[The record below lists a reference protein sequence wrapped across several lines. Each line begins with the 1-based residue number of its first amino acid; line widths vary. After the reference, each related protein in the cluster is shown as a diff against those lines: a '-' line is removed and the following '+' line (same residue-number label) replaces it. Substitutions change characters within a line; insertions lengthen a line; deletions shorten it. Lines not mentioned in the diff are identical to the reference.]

1 MARKLKNINGPWYA
15 GLDLDGT
22 SVGFVATDEYG
33 EVLYHKGQPV
43 MGARCFKEAL
53 HASEA
58 RMPRTARRRLQRA
71 RGREREMERVFAPAI
86 APKDPDFFVRRR
98 MSYRLMREDI
108 AADPAAAAWQGLLD
122 GYSTLAH
129 LDVDLMEADG
139 PRDPRLIFWAITNH
153 VVRRGHFLMEGHDV
167 SSSNSNPSEQV
178 EALARELDAL
188 GEACDEAIELDGGAL
203 AGMGGSWTAREL
215 QKAVSGAVSV
225 TGDDIDAKI
234 ARAQAK
240 ALGDLVAGYKANMD
254 AFALEGEQ
262 IGKISVSDADA
273 LDEFLANCPDRLAPT
288 IEAARGLYSAWRLQG
303 LLSFAPGKTLSHN
316 QVGQYEVYG
325 RQLRTLKDLALKYI
339 VHADSEDGPD
349 EDGLAHYRD
358 FFGGPKR
365 SGRRG
370 YDKVL
375 VKKLDG
381 AKRNMGYTAYD
392 LNVIPYE
399 EFKKRVERLFK
410 GTDAAKDPAY
420 IDMVAA
426 LGEHRFL
433 RRIHTT
439 DNSAIPYQLHA
450 EVVGRIID
458 AQGNFYPWLK
468 DEGPHILKVLTS
480 RIPYYVGPLDSS
492 AAPLDAHGKAR
503 FSWSRRLPGH
513 ERAFVAPW
521 NYEEHIDTDAAAEA
535 FIRRMT
541 GKCTYLVDEDVL
553 PANSLIY
560 ERFRFLNEL
569 AGIRYTEDGQDWLPL
584 DAAMRAAVVEAA
596 SDGSVMTL
604 SRIAN
609 ILSRDFTMAHPH
621 VKGVSDAKRMTSRLS
636 VSAWIAGLLGVKSLT
651 AAQKSMAEDIILWNT
666 VFEERS
672 ILKRKVAKE
681 YGDILDEGAIEAFC
695 AKRLKGWGQ
704 LSERL
709 LTGVWVDTARGDM
722 CIMDVL
728 EQGAPYGRFR
738 GTSMNLMQAL
748 SDTELGF
755 RAKIDEVNATAL
767 EKAGELGIDALP
779 GSPALRRGV
788 SQAMKVIEDM
798 ASVAGCA
805 PAKVYVEVTRT
816 ASNKLKGK
824 RSRSRAQEIE
834 AALKALDEDARRDL
848 DAARLL
854 RELGMFDEKEINE
867 RLYLYFRQAGKSL
880 YSGKPIDIARIASV
894 DYCVDRILPRSVR
907 RDESLDNKVLV
918 LYAESLDKKDSIL
931 VPQHVQRKMAPFW
944 MYLRRAGLM
953 TERKLNALMRTRIS
967 ERMLKS
973 IVGRQLTETSQ
984 ECKLIAAVLE
994 ATYAGVKV
1002 VPVKAGVASSVRR
1015 RAGIPRSRKA
1025 NRYYHAHDALIALT
1039 TGRFIET
1046 RAPVWSNNRA
1056 FYERIMRDIEAQE
1069 RRGGADSELD
1079 FFSGGFFRD
1088 LVDYDTAEVLWDSVF
1103 ERERL
1108 VRACSWKNLRV
1119 TFAPYEEGGAFWKQT
1134 VYSPRDSKTKLIP
1147 VKDNRDA
1154 ALFGGYSAQTFAYFM
1169 IYETEGKKGNLFRF
1183 APVPTSIASKA
1194 TDSLTELYARS
1205 LCRESGERF
1214 VRVVRD
1220 RILKETVYEAYGERF
1235 RVKGLKTAGPVRQLA
1250 LDAADT
1256 RLLRIV
1262 ERMVDGEQPSPRR
1275 DLDSDAKVLCRLWA
1289 RLLALAPANFPRVSK
1304 VLKLGALKTPEEV
1317 FADTEADD
1325 LAKTVRAV
1333 AESEVQ
1339 VVELLSG
1346 IRGTADV
1353 RPLGGSAFAGTLSMT
1368 FDKIVNDPKAGFA
1381 IVDISAAGLHERVF
1395 TLGKDTLFGE
1405 RPETAL

>member
-1 MARKLKNINGPWYA
+1 MARKLKNINGPWYV
-15 GLDLDGT
+15 GIDLDGT
-22 SVGFVATDEYG
+22 SVGFVATDECG

-43 MGARCFKEAL
+43 MGTRCFKEAL

-58 RMPRTARRRLQRA
+58 RMPRAARRRLQRA

-86 APKDPDFFVRRR
+86 APTDPDFFIRRR

-108 AADPAAAAWQGLLD
+108 ATDPAAAAWQGLLD
-122 GYSTLAH
+122 GYPTLAH

-139 PRDPRLIFWAITNH
+139 PRDPRLIFWAIANH
-153 VVRRGHFLMEGHDV
+153 VVRRGHFLMEGNDV
-167 SSSNSNPSEQV
+167 TSANSDPSAQV
-178 EALARELDAL
+178 DALVRELDAL
-188 GEACDEAIELDGGAL
+188 GEACGEAIELDGGAL

-215 QKAVSGAVSV
+215 QRAVSGAVSV

-273 LDEFLANCPDRLAPT
+273 IDEFLANCPDRLAPT

-316 QVGQYEVYG
+316 QVAQYEVYG

-339 VHADSEDGPD
+339 VHADSENGPD
-349 EDGLAHYRD
+349 EDGLALYRD

-410 GTDAAKDPAY
+410 GTDATKDPVY
-420 IDMVAA
+420 IDMVSA
-426 LGEHRFL
+426 LAEHRFL
-433 RRIHTT
+433 RRIHTA

-468 DEGPHILKVLTS
+468 DAGAHILKVLTS

-503 FSWSRRLPGH
+503 FAWSRRLPGH

-596 SDGSVMTL
+596 SDGSVMAL
-604 SRIAN
+604 SRIEG
-609 ILSRDFTMAHPH
+609 ILSRDFKMAHPH
-621 VKGVSDAKRMTSRLS
+621 VKGTSDAKRMTSRLS
-636 VSAWIAGLLGVKSLT
+636 VAAWMAGLLGVRSLT
-651 AAQKSMAEDIILWNT
+651 TAQKSMAEDLILWNT

-672 ILKRKVAKE
+672 ILRRKVAAE
-681 YGDILDEGAIEAFC
+681 YGDILSQDAIEAFC
-695 AKRLKGWGQ
+695 AKRLKGWGE

-709 LTGVWVDTARGDM
+709 LTGVWADTARGDM

-728 EQGAPYGRFR
+728 EQGAPHGRFR
-738 GTSMNLMQAL
+738 GTSMNLMQVL
-748 SDTELGF
+748 GDTELGF
-755 RAKIDEVNATAL
+755 RTKIDEINAAAL
-767 EKAGELGIDALP
+767 VKASELGIDGLP

-788 SQAMKVIEDM
+788 TQAMKVIEDM

-805 PAKVYVEVTRT
+805 PVNVYVEVTRT

-824 RSRSRAQEIE
+824 RARSRAQEIE
-834 AALKALDEDARRDL
+834 AALKALDDDTRRDL

-880 YSGKPIDIARIASV
+880 YSGKPIDIARIASA
-894 DYCVDRILPRSVR
+894 DYCIDHILPRSVR
-907 RDESLDNKVLV
+907 RDESLDNKALV
-918 LYAESLDKKDSIL
+918 MSAESLDRRGSTLI
-931 VPQHVQRKMAPFW
+931 PQPVQRKMAPFW
-944 MYLRRAGLM
+944 MQLRRVGLM
-953 TERKLNALMRTRIS
+953 TERKITALMRTQIS

-973 IVGRQLTETSQ
+973 IVGRQMTERSQ
-984 ECKLIAAVLE
+984 ECKLLAATLE

-1002 VPVKAGVASSVRR
+1002 VPVKAGVAGTIRR

-1025 NRYYHAHDALIALT
+1025 NRYYHAHDALIALQ

-1046 RAPVWSNNRA
+1046 RAPIWSNNRV
-1056 FYERIMRDIEAQE
+1056 FYERTMRDIEAQG
-1069 RRGGADSELD
+1069 RQGGAESELD
-1079 FFSGGFFRD
+1079 FFTGGFFRD
-1088 LVDYDTAEVLWDSVF
+1088 LVDYETGEVLWDADF

-1147 VKDNRDA
+1147 VKGDRDA
-1154 ALFGGYSAQTFAYFM
+1154 ALFGGYSSQTFAHFM
-1169 IYETEGKKGNLFRF
+1169 VYESKGKKGRQFRF
-1183 APVPTSIASKA
+1183 APIPTAVAAKA
-1194 TDSLTELYARS
+1194 TDSLVELYARS
-1205 LCRESGERF
+1205 LCKESGETF
-1214 VRVVRD
+1214 VHIVRN
-1220 RILKETVYEAYGERF
+1220 RILKETVFDAYGERF
-1235 RVKGLKTAGPVRQLA
+1235 RVKGLKAAGPVRQLA
-1250 LDAADT
+1250 LGAADI
-1256 RLLRIV
+1256 RLLRVV
-1262 ERMVDGEQPSPRR
+1262 ERMVDGEEPSPRH
-1275 DLDSDAKVLCRLWA
+1275 DLDSDVQVLCRLWA
-1289 RLLALAPANFPRVSK
+1289 RLLELAPANFPRVSK
-1304 VLKLGALKTPEEV
+1304 VLKLADLKTPEEV
-1317 FADTEADD
+1317 FAETKEED
-1325 LAKTVRAV
+1325 LAKAVRAV

-1346 IRGTADV
+1346 IRNNADV
-1353 RPLGGSAFAGTLSMT
+1353 RPFGGSAFAGTIQMT
-1368 FDKIVNDPKAGFA
+1368 FDKVINDPKAGFA
-1381 IVDISAAGLHERVF
+1381 IVDISAAGLHERI
-1395 TLGKDTLFGE
+1395 TELG
-1405 RPETAL
+1405 

>member
-15 GLDLDGT
+15 GIDLDGT

-58 RMPRTARRRLQRA
+58 RMPRAARRRLQRA

-122 GYSTLAH
+122 GYPTLAH

-178 EALARELDAL
+178 EALGRELDAL
-188 GEACDEAIELDGGAL
+188 GETCGEAIELDGGAL
-203 AGMGGSWTAREL
+203 ACMDGSWTAREL

-339 VHADSEDGPD
+339 VHTDSEDGPD

-358 FFGGPKR
+358 FFSGPKR

-392 LNVIPYE
+392 LNVIPYK

-541 GKCTYLVDEDVL
+541 GK
-553 PANSLIY
+553 
-560 ERFRFLNEL
+560 
-569 AGIRYTEDGQDWLPL
+569 
-584 DAAMRAAVVEAA
+584 
-596 SDGSVMTL
+596 
-604 SRIAN
+604 
-609 ILSRDFTMAHPH
+609 
-621 VKGVSDAKRMTSRLS
+621 
-636 VSAWIAGLLGVKSLT
+636 
-651 AAQKSMAEDIILWNT
+651 
-666 VFEERS
+666 
-672 ILKRKVAKE
+672 
-681 YGDILDEGAIEAFC
+681 
-695 AKRLKGWGQ
+695 
-704 LSERL
+704 
-709 LTGVWVDTARGDM
+709 
-722 CIMDVL
+722 
-728 EQGAPYGRFR
+728 
-738 GTSMNLMQAL
+738 
-748 SDTELGF
+748 
-755 RAKIDEVNATAL
+755 
-767 EKAGELGIDALP
+767 
-779 GSPALRRGV
+779 
-788 SQAMKVIEDM
+788 
-798 ASVAGCA
+798 
-805 PAKVYVEVTRT
+805 
-816 ASNKLKGK
+816 
-824 RSRSRAQEIE
+824 
-834 AALKALDEDARRDL
+834 
-848 DAARLL
+848 
-854 RELGMFDEKEINE
+854 
-867 RLYLYFRQAGKSL
+867 
-880 YSGKPIDIARIASV
+880 
-894 DYCVDRILPRSVR
+894 
-907 RDESLDNKVLV
+907 
-918 LYAESLDKKDSIL
+918 
-931 VPQHVQRKMAPFW
+931 
-944 MYLRRAGLM
+944 
-953 TERKLNALMRTRIS
+953 
-967 ERMLKS
+967 
-973 IVGRQLTETSQ
+973 
-984 ECKLIAAVLE
+984 
-994 ATYAGVKV
+994 
-1002 VPVKAGVASSVRR
+1002 
-1015 RAGIPRSRKA
+1015 
-1025 NRYYHAHDALIALT
+1025 
-1039 TGRFIET
+1039 
-1046 RAPVWSNNRA
+1046 
-1056 FYERIMRDIEAQE
+1056 
-1069 RRGGADSELD
+1069 
-1079 FFSGGFFRD
+1079 
-1088 LVDYDTAEVLWDSVF
+1088 
-1103 ERERL
+1103 
-1108 VRACSWKNLRV
+1108 
-1119 TFAPYEEGGAFWKQT
+1119 
-1134 VYSPRDSKTKLIP
+1134 
-1147 VKDNRDA
+1147 
-1154 ALFGGYSAQTFAYFM
+1154 
-1169 IYETEGKKGNLFRF
+1169 
-1183 APVPTSIASKA
+1183 
-1194 TDSLTELYARS
+1194 
-1205 LCRESGERF
+1205 
-1214 VRVVRD
+1214 
-1220 RILKETVYEAYGERF
+1220 
-1235 RVKGLKTAGPVRQLA
+1235 
-1250 LDAADT
+1250 
-1256 RLLRIV
+1256 
-1262 ERMVDGEQPSPRR
+1262 
-1275 DLDSDAKVLCRLWA
+1275 
-1289 RLLALAPANFPRVSK
+1289 LLAS
-1304 VLKLGALKTPEEV
+1304 
-1317 FADTEADD
+1317 
-1325 LAKTVRAV
+1325 
-1333 AESEVQ
+1333 
-1339 VVELLSG
+1339 
-1346 IRGTADV
+1346 I
-1353 RPLGGSAFAGTLSMT
+1353 
-1368 FDKIVNDPKAGFA
+1368 
-1381 IVDISAAGLHERVF
+1381 
-1395 TLGKDTLFGE
+1395 
-1405 RPETAL
+1405 

>member
-1 MARKLKNINGPWYA
+1 MARKLKNINGPWYV
-15 GLDLDGT
+15 GLDLNGT
-22 SVGFVATDEYG
+22 SVGFVATDECG
-33 EVLYHKGQPV
+33 EVLYRKGQPV

-58 RMPRTARRRLQRA
+58 RMPRAARRRLQRA

-98 MSYRLMREDI
+98 MSYRLMRDDI

-122 GYSTLAH
+122 GYPTLAH

-139 PRDPRLIFWAITNH
+139 PRDPRLIFWAIANH
-153 VVRRGHFLMEGHDV
+153 VVRRGHFLMEGHNV
-167 SSSNSNPSEQV
+167 SSANSDPSEQV
-178 EALARELDAL
+178 EALVRELDAL
-188 GEACDEAIELDGGAL
+188 GEACGEAIELDGGEL

-215 QKAVSGAVSV
+215 QKAVSGAISV

-234 ARAQAK
+234 ARAQSK
-240 ALGDLVAGYKANMD
+240 AVGDLVAGYKANMD

-316 QVGQYEVYG
+316 QVSQYEVYG

-349 EDGLAHYRD
+349 EDGLALYRD

-365 SGRRG
+365 TGRRG

-410 GTDAAKDPAY
+410 GTDATKDPAY

-468 DEGPHILKVLTS
+468 DAGAHILKVLTS
-480 RIPYYVGPLDSS
+480 RIPYYVGPLDSL

-503 FSWSRRLPGH
+503 FAWSRRLPGH
-513 ERAFVAPW
+513 ERAFVTPW

-569 AGIRYTEDGQDWLPL
+569 AGIRYTEDGQDWIPL
-584 DAAMRAAVVEAA
+584 DAKMRRAVVDAA
-596 SDGSVMTL
+596 SDGSVMAL
-604 SRIAN
+604 SRIEG
-609 ILSRDFTMAHPH
+609 ILSRDFKMAHPH
-621 VKGVSDAKRMTSRLS
+621 VKGTSDAKRMTSRLS
-636 VSAWIAGLLGVKSLT
+636 VAAWMAGLLGVRSLT
-651 AAQKSMAEDIILWNT
+651 AAQKSMAEDLILWNT

-672 ILKRKVAKE
+672 ILRRKVAAE
-681 YGDILDEGAIEAFC
+681 YGDILSQDDIEAFC
-695 AKRLKGWGQ
+695 AKRLKGWGE

-709 LTGVWVDTARGDM
+709 LTGVWADTARGDM

-738 GTSMNLMQAL
+738 GTSMNLMQVL

-755 RAKIDEVNATAL
+755 RTKIDEINAAAL
-767 EKAGELGIDALP
+767 VKASELGIDGLP

-788 SQAMKVIEDM
+788 TQAMKVIEDM

-805 PAKVYVEVTRT
+805 PVKVYVEVTRT

-824 RSRSRAQEIE
+824 RARSRAQEIE
-834 AALKALDEDARRDL
+834 AALKALDDDARRDL

-854 RELGMFDEKEINE
+854 RELGTFDEREIDE

-880 YSGKPIDIARIASV
+880 YSGKPIDIARIASA
-894 DYCVDRILPRSVR
+894 DYCVDHILPRSVR
-907 RDESLDNKVLV
+907 KDESLDNKALV
-918 LYAESLDKKDSIL
+918 LSAESLDRRGSALI
-931 VPQHVQRKMAPFW
+931 PQPVQRKMAPFW
-944 MYLRRAGLM
+944 MQLRRVGLM
-953 TERKLNALMRTRIS
+953 SERKITALMRTQIS

-973 IVGRQLTETSQ
+973 IVGRQMTERSQ
-984 ECKLIAAVLE
+984 ECKLLAATLE

-1002 VPVKAGVASSVRR
+1002 VPVKAGVAGAVRS

-1025 NRYYHAHDALIALT
+1025 NKYCHAHDALIALQI
-1039 TGRFIET
+1039 GRFIET
-1046 RAPVWSNNRA
+1046 RAPIWSNNRV
-1056 FYERIMRDIEAQE
+1056 FYERAMRDIEAQG
-1069 RRGGADSELD
+1069 RQGGADSELD

-1088 LVDYDTAEVLWDSVF
+1088 LVDFETGEVLWDADF

-1119 TFAPYEEGGAFWKQT
+1119 TFASYEEGGAFWKQT

-1147 VKDNRDA
+1147 VKGDRDP
-1154 ALFGGYSAQTFAYFM
+1154 ALFGGYSSQTFAHFM
-1169 IYETEGKKGNLFRF
+1169 IYESKGKKGRQFRF
-1183 APVPTSIASKA
+1183 APIPTAVAAKA
-1194 TDSLTELYARS
+1194 TDSLVELYARS
-1205 LCRESGERF
+1205 LCKESGEAF
-1214 VRVVRD
+1214 VRIVRD
-1220 RILKETVYEAYGERF
+1220 RILKETVFEAYGERF
-1235 RVKGLKTAGPVRQLA
+1235 RVKGLKAAGPVRQLA
-1250 LDAADT
+1250 LDAADI
-1256 RLLRIV
+1256 RLLRVV
-1262 ERMVDGEQPSPRR
+1262 ERMVDGEEPNPRR
-1275 DLDSDAKVLCRLWA
+1275 DLDSDAQVLCRLWA
-1289 RLLALAPANFPRVSK
+1289 RLLELAPANFPRVSK
-1304 VLKLGALKTPEEV
+1304 VLKLADLKTPEDV
-1317 FADTEADD
+1317 FAETKEES
-1325 LAKTVRAV
+1325 LAKAVRAV
-1333 AESEVQ
+1333 AESEIQ

-1346 IRGTADV
+1346 IRNNADV
-1353 RPLGGSAFAGTLSMT
+1353 RPFGGSAFAGTIQMT
-1368 FDKIVNDPKAGFA
+1368 FDKVINDPNAGFA
-1381 IVDISAAGLHERVF
+1381 IVDISAASLHERI
-1395 TLGKDTLFGE
+1395 TELG
-1405 RPETAL
+1405 

>member
-1 MARKLKNINGPWYA
+1 MGRKLKNINGPWYA
-15 GLDLDGT
+15 GIDLDGT

-86 APKDPDFFVRRR
+86 APTDPDFFVRRR
-98 MSYRLMREDI
+98 MSYKLMRDDI

-122 GYSTLAH
+122 GYPTLAH
-129 LDVDLMEADG
+129 LDVDLMESDG
-139 PRDPRLIFWAITNH
+139 PRDPRLVFWAIANH
-153 VVRRGHFLMEGHDV
+153 VVRRGHFLMEGNDV
-167 SSSNSNPSEQV
+167 TSANSDPSAQV
-178 EALARELDAL
+178 EALVRELDAL
-188 GEACDEAIELDGGAL
+188 GEACGEAIELDGGAL

-215 QKAVSGAVSV
+215 QRAVSGAVSV

-240 ALGDLVAGYKANMD
+240 VLGDLVAGYKANMD

-273 LDEFLANCPDRLAPT
+273 LDEFLDNCPDRLAPT

-316 QVGQYEVYG
+316 QVAQYEVYG
-325 RQLRTLKDLALKYI
+325 RQLRTLKDLALKFI

-349 EDGLAHYRD
+349 EDGLAIYRD

-392 LNVIPYE
+392 LNVITYE

-410 GTDAAKDPAY
+410 GTDASWDPAY

-450 EVVGRIID
+450 EVVGRIIE

-468 DEGPHILKVLTS
+468 DAGTHILKVLTS

-503 FSWSRRLPGH
+503 FAWSCRLPGH

-666 VFEERS
+666 VFEERA

-681 YGDILDEGAIEAFC
+681 YGDILDEDAIEAFC
-695 AKRLKGWGQ
+695 AKRLKGWGRH
-704 LSERL
+704 SERL

-738 GTSMNLMQAL
+738 GTSMNLIKAL

-755 RAKIDEVNATAL
+755 RAKIDEVNAAAL

-805 PAKVYVEVTRT
+805 PAKVYVEATRT
-816 ASNKLKGK
+816 ASNRLKGK

-880 YSGKPIDIARIASV
+880 YSGKSIDIARIASA
-894 DYCVDRILPRSVR
+894 DYCVDRILPSSVR
-907 RDESLDNKVLV
+907 RDESLDNKALV
-918 LYAESLDKKDSIL
+918 LYAESLDKKDSIV
-931 VPQHVQRKMAPFW
+931 VPQPVQRKMAPFW
-944 MYLRRAGLM
+944 MYLRRVGLM
-953 TERKLNALMRTRIS
+953 TERKLNALMRTQIS

-994 ATYAGVKV
+994 ATYADVKV
-1002 VPVKAGVASSVRR
+1002 VPVKAGVASSIRR
-1015 RAGIPRSRKA
+1015 RTGIPRSRKA

-1046 RAPVWSNNRA
+1046 RAPMWSNNRV

-1134 VYSPRDSKTKLIP
+1134 VYSPRDTKTKLIP
-1147 VKDNRDA
+1147 VKGDRDA

-1169 IYETEGKKGNLFRF
+1169 IYESEGKRETNSGSPPCQHPSRPRRPIRSPSSMRGRCAASPARDSSASCAKGSLRRPCTRHTGSASGSRGRRPP
-1183 APVPTSIASKA
+1183 APCASSPSTQPTPDCSGSSSAWSTASIRAPGA
-1194 TDSLTELYARS
+1194 ILNPMPRLYAACGHAYSYS
-1205 LCRESGERF
+1205 L
-1214 VRVVRD
+1214 
-1220 RILKETVYEAYGERF
+1220 
-1235 RVKGLKTAGPVRQLA
+1235 RQ
-1250 LDAADT
+1250 T
-1256 RLLRIV
+1256 
-1262 ERMVDGEQPSPRR
+1262 SPASQRC
-1275 DLDSDAKVLCRLWA
+1275 SSWV
-1289 RLLALAPANFPRVSK
+1289 P
-1304 VLKLGALKTPEEV
+1304 
-1317 FADTEADD
+1317 
-1325 LAKTVRAV
+1325 
-1333 AESEVQ
+1333 
-1339 VVELLSG
+1339 
-1346 IRGTADV
+1346 
-1353 RPLGGSAFAGTLSMT
+1353 
-1368 FDKIVNDPKAGFA
+1368 
-1381 IVDISAAGLHERVF
+1381 
-1395 TLGKDTLFGE
+1395 
-1405 RPETAL
+1405 

>member
-1 MARKLKNINGPWYA
+1 MARKLKNINGPWFA
-15 GLDLDGT
+15 GIDLDGT
-22 SVGFVATDEYG
+22 SVGFVATDECG

-86 APKDPDFFVRRR
+86 APADPDFFVRRR
-98 MSYRLMREDI
+98 MSYKLMRDDI

-122 GYSTLAH
+122 GYPTLAH
-129 LDVDLMEADG
+129 LDVDLMESDG
-139 PRDPRLIFWAITNH
+139 PRDPRLVFWSIANH
-153 VVRRGHFLMEGHDV
+153 VVRRGHFLMEGNDV
-167 SSSNSNPSEQV
+167 TSANSDPSAQV

-188 GEACDEAIELDGGAL
+188 GEACGEAIEFDGGAL
-203 AGMGGSWTAREL
+203 DGMGGSWTAREL
-215 QKAVSGAVSV
+215 QRAVSGAVSV
-225 TGDDIDAKI
+225 TGDDIDAKV

-273 LDEFLANCPDRLAPT
+273 LDEFLDNCPDRLAPT

-316 QVGQYEVYG
+316 QVAQYEAYG
-325 RQLRTLKDLALKYI
+325 RQLRTLKDLALKFI

-349 EDGLAHYRD
+349 EDGLAIYRD

-392 LNVIPYE
+392 LNVISYE

-468 DEGPHILKVLTS
+468 DEGPHILKVLAS

-492 AAPLDAHGKAR
+492 AAPVDAHGKAR
-503 FSWSRRLPGH
+503 FAWSRRLPGH

-521 NYEEHIDTDAAAEA
+521 NYEEHIDTDAAAET

-621 VKGVSDAKRMTSRLS
+621 VKGVSDAKKMTSRLS
-636 VSAWIAGLLGVKSLT
+636 VSAWIEGLLGVKSLT

-681 YGDILDEGAIEAFC
+681 YGDILDEDTIEAFC
-695 AKRLKGWGQ
+695 AKRLKGWGR

-738 GTSMNLMQAL
+738 GTSMNLLQAL
-748 SDTELGF
+748 SDPELGF

-798 ASVAGCA
+798 AQVAGCA
-805 PAKVYVEVTRT
+805 PV
-816 ASNKLKGK
+816 KGL
-824 RSRSRAQEIE
+824 RRGHEDRFEQAEGQAVSEPRPGDRGRAEG
-834 AALKALDEDARRDL
+834 ARRGRASRPGCRQAPARAGDVRREGDQRAPVPL
-848 DAARLL
+848 FPTGGKEPLLRQVHRYRAHRVGRLL
-854 RELGMFDEKEINE
+854 RRPYPAPVGAQG
-867 RLYLYFRQAGKSL
+867 R
-880 YSGKPIDIARIASV
+880 IAR
-894 DYCVDRILPRSVR
+894 
-907 RDESLDNKVLV
+907 
-918 LYAESLDKKDSIL
+918 
-931 VPQHVQRKMAPFW
+931 QQ
-944 MYLRRAGLM
+944 
-953 TERKLNALMRTRIS
+953 
-967 ERMLKS
+967 
-973 IVGRQLTETSQ
+973 
-984 ECKLIAAVLE
+984 
-994 ATYAGVKV
+994 
-1002 VPVKAGVASSVRR
+1002 
-1015 RAGIPRSRKA
+1015 GI
-1025 NRYYHAHDALIALT
+1025 
-1039 TGRFIET
+1039 
-1046 RAPVWSNNRA
+1046 
-1056 FYERIMRDIEAQE
+1056 
-1069 RRGGADSELD
+1069 
-1079 FFSGGFFRD
+1079 
-1088 LVDYDTAEVLWDSVF
+1088 
-1103 ERERL
+1103 
-1108 VRACSWKNLRV
+1108 
-1119 TFAPYEEGGAFWKQT
+1119 
-1134 VYSPRDSKTKLIP
+1134 
-1147 VKDNRDA
+1147 
-1154 ALFGGYSAQTFAYFM
+1154 
-1169 IYETEGKKGNLFRF
+1169 
-1183 APVPTSIASKA
+1183 
-1194 TDSLTELYARS
+1194 
-1205 LCRESGERF
+1205 
-1214 VRVVRD
+1214 
-1220 RILKETVYEAYGERF
+1220 
-1235 RVKGLKTAGPVRQLA
+1235 GPVR
-1250 LDAADT
+1250 
-1256 RLLRIV
+1256 R
-1262 ERMVDGEQPSPRR
+1262 EP
-1275 DLDSDAKVLCRLWA
+1275 
-1289 RLLALAPANFPRVSK
+1289 
-1304 VLKLGALKTPEEV
+1304 
-1317 FADTEADD
+1317 
-1325 LAKTVRAV
+1325 
-1333 AESEVQ
+1333 
-1339 VVELLSG
+1339 
-1346 IRGTADV
+1346 
-1353 RPLGGSAFAGTLSMT
+1353 
-1368 FDKIVNDPKAGFA
+1368 
-1381 IVDISAAGLHERVF
+1381 
-1395 TLGKDTLFGE
+1395 
-1405 RPETAL
+1405 

>member
-1 MARKLKNINGPWYA
+1 MGRKLKNINGPWYA
-15 GLDLDGT
+15 GIDLDGT
-22 SVGFVATDEYG
+22 SVGFVATDEHG
-33 EVLYHKGQPV
+33 EVLYHKGRPV

-86 APKDPDFFVRRR
+86 APTDPDFFVRRR
-98 MSYRLMREDI
+98 MSYKLMRDDI
-108 AADPAAAAWQGLLD
+108 AEDPAAAAWQGLLA
-122 GYSTLAH
+122 GYPTLAH
-129 LDVDLMEADG
+129 LDVDLMESDG
-139 PRDPRLIFWAITNH
+139 PRDPRLVFWAIANH
-153 VVRRGHFLMEGHDV
+153 VVRRGHFLMEGNDV
-167 SSSNSNPSEQV
+167 TSANSDPSAQV
-178 EALARELDAL
+178 EALVRELDAL
-188 GEACDEAIELDGGAL
+188 GEACGEAIELDGGAL

-215 QKAVSGAVSV
+215 QRAVSGAVSV

-262 IGKISVSDADA
+262 IGKISVADADA
-273 LDEFLANCPDRLAPT
+273 LDEFLANCPDWLAPA

-303 LLSFAPGKTLSHN
+303 LLSFAAGKTLSHN
-316 QVGQYEVYG
+316 QVAQYEVYG

-349 EDGLAHYRD
+349 EDGLAIYRD

-392 LNVIPYE
+392 LNVISYE

-410 GTDAAKDPAY
+410 GTDASWDPAY

-433 RRIHTT
+433 RRIRTT

-450 EVVGRIID
+450 EVVGRIIE
-458 AQGNFYPWLK
+458 AQGGFYPWLK
-468 DEGPHILKVLTS
+468 DAGTHILKVLTS

-492 AAPLDAHGKAR
+492 AAPLDANGKAR
-503 FSWSRRLPGH
+503 FAWSCRLPGH

-569 AGIRYTEDGQDWLPL
+569 AGLRYTEDGQDWLPL

-636 VSAWIAGLLGVKSLT
+636 VSAWIAGLLDVKSLT

-672 ILKRKVAKE
+672 ILKRKVANE
-681 YGDILDEGAIEAFC
+681 YGDILDEDAIEAFC

-755 RAKIDEVNATAL
+755 RAKIDEVNAAAL
-767 EKAGELGIDALP
+767 EKAGEHGIDALP

-816 ASNKLKGK
+816 ASNRLKGK

-880 YSGKPIDIARIASV
+880 YSGKPIDIARIASA
-894 DYCVDRILPRSVR
+894 DYCVDRILPSSVR
-907 RDESLDNKVLV
+907 RDESLDNKALV
-918 LYAESLDKKDSIL
+918 LYAESLDKKDSIV
-931 VPQHVQRKMAPFW
+931 VPQPVQRKMAPFW
-944 MYLRRAGLM
+944 MYLRRVGLM
-953 TERKLNALMRTRIS
+953 TERKLNALMRTQIS

-1002 VPVKAGVASSVRR
+1002 VPVKAGVASSIRR
-1015 RAGIPRSRKA
+1015 RTGIPRSRKA

-1046 RAPVWSNNRA
+1046 RAPMWSNNRA

-1147 VKDNRDA
+1147 VKGDRDA

-1169 IYETEGKKGNLFRF
+1169 IYESEGKRGNQYRF

-1235 RVKGLKTAGPVRQLA
+1235 RVKGQKTAGPVRQLA

-1275 DLDSDAKVLCRLWA
+1275 DLESDAKVLCRLWA

-1304 VLKLGALKTPEEV
+1304 VLKLADLKTPDEV
-1317 FADTEADD
+1317 FSETEAED
-1325 LAKTVRAV
+1325 LAKVVRAV
-1333 AESEVQ
+1333 AESEIQ

-1368 FDKIVNDPKAGFA
+1368 FDKIINDPEAGFA
-1381 IVDISAAGLHERVF
+1381 IVDISAAGLRERVSR
-1395 TLGKDTLFGE
+1395 LG
-1405 RPETAL
+1405 

>member
-15 GLDLDGT
+15 GIDLDGT
-22 SVGFVATDEYG
+22 SIGFVATDEYG
-33 EVLYHKGQPV
+33 DVLYHKGQPV

-86 APKDPDFFVRRR
+86 APIDPDFFVRRR
-98 MSYRLMREDI
+98 MSYKLMRDDI
-108 AADPAAAAWQGLLD
+108 AADPTAAAWQGLLD
-122 GYSTLAH
+122 GYPTLAH
-129 LDVDLMEADG
+129 LDVDLMESDG
-139 PRDPRLIFWAITNH
+139 PRDPRLIFWAVANH

-167 SSSNSNPSEQV
+167 TSANSDPSAQV
-178 EALARELDAL
+178 EALVRELDSL
-188 GEACDEAIELDGGAL
+188 GEACDEAIELDGDAL
-203 AGMGGSWTAREL
+203 TDMDGSWTAREL

-262 IGKISVSDADA
+262 IGKVSVSDADA

-316 QVGQYEVYG
+316 QAAQYEVYG
-325 RQLRTLKDLALKYI
+325 RQLRTLKNLALKYI
-339 VHADSEDGPD
+339 VRADSADGPD
-349 EDGLAHYRD
+349 EDGLELYRD

-410 GTDAAKDPAY
+410 GTDAVTDPTY
-420 IDMVAA
+420 VDMVAA

-450 EVVGRIID
+450 EVVGSIID
-458 AQGNFYPWLK
+458 AQARFSPWLR
-468 DEGPHILKVLTS
+468 DAGPHILNVLTS

-492 AAPLDAHGKAR
+492 AAPVDAHGKAR
-503 FSWSRRLPGH
+503 FAWSRRLPGH
-513 ERAFVAPW
+513 ERAFVTPW

-541 GKCTYLVDEDVL
+541 GKCTYLVEEDVL

-584 DAAMRAAVVEAA
+584 DAAMRRSVVEAA

-636 VSAWIAGLLGVKSLT
+636 ISAWMADLFGVRTLT
-651 AAQKSMAEDIILWNT
+651 AAQKSMAEDLILWNT

-681 YGDILDEGAIEAFC
+681 YGDILGEDAIEAFC

-709 LTGVWVDTARGDM
+709 LTGVWADTARGDM

-755 RAKIDEVNATAL
+755 RAKIDEINAAAL

-867 RLYLYFRQAGKSL
+867 RLYLYFKQAGKSL
-880 YSGKPIDIARIASV
+880 YSGRPIDIARIASA
-894 DYCVDRILPRSVR
+894 DFCVDRILPRSVR
-907 RDESLDNKVLV
+907 KDESLDNKALV
-918 LYAESLDKKDSIL
+918 LYAESLDKKESVL
-931 VPQHVQRKMAPFW
+931 VPQPIQRKMAPFW
-944 MYLRRAGLM
+944 MYLRRVGLM
-953 TERKLNALMRTRIS
+953 TERKLNALMRTQIS

-1002 VPVKAGVASSVRR
+1002 MPVKAGVASSVRR

-1046 RAPVWSNNRA
+1046 RAPMWSNNRA
-1056 FYERIMRDIEAQE
+1056 FYERTMRDIEVQE
-1069 RRGGADSELD
+1069 RRGGVDSELD

-1088 LVDYDTAEVLWDSVF
+1088 LVDYDTAEVLWDSDF

-1134 VYSPRDSKTKLIP
+1134 VYSPRDTKTKLIP
-1147 VKDNRDA
+1147 VKGDRDA

-1169 IYETEGKKGNLFRF
+1169 IYESEGKKGNLFKF

-1214 VRVVRD
+1214 IRVVRD

-1235 RVKGLKTAGPVRQLA
+1235 RIKGQKTAGPVRQLA
-1250 LDAADT
+1250 LDTSDT

-1275 DLDSDAKVLCRLWA
+1275 DLESDVRVLCRLWA
-1289 RLLALAPANFPRVSK
+1289 RLLELAPVNFPRFSK
-1304 VLKLGALKTPEEV
+1304 VLKLSDLKTPEEV
-1317 FADTEADD
+1317 FSDAEADD
-1325 LAKTVRAV
+1325 IAKTVRAV

-1353 RPLGGSAFAGTLSMT
+1353 RSLGGSAFAGTLSMT
-1368 FDKIVNDPKAGFA
+1368 FDKIINDPKAGFA
-1381 IVDISAAGLHERVF
+1381 IVDISAAGLHERVS
-1395 TLGKDTLFGE
+1395 TLG
-1405 RPETAL
+1405 